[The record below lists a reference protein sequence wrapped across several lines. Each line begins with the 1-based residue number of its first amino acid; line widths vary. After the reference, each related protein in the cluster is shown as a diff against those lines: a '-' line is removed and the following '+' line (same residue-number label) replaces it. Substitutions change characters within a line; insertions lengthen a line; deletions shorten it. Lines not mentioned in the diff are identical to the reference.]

1 MGQQFASEK
10 RAVGFCDR
18 CGQRFKL
25 KTLKSESVR
34 GKSLRNRVCP
44 SCWDPDHPQNWQG
57 TQDLSDPQ
65 ALRNPR
71 PDNALQASRNI
82 PNQPGSAIVTETD
95 VPMTTEGDS
104 IITTEE

>member
-10 RAVGFCDR
+10 RAVGYCDR

-34 GKSLRNRVCP
+34 GKSLRNRVCTG
-44 SCWDPDHPQNWQG
+44 CWDMDHPQNWQG
-57 TQDLSDPQ
+57 TQDMSDPQ

-71 PDNALQASRNI
+71 PDPSLAQSRDI
-82 PNQPGSAIVTETD
+82 PPTPYPVQD
-95 VPMTTEGDS
+95 VPGV
-104 IITTEE
+104 IPKFN